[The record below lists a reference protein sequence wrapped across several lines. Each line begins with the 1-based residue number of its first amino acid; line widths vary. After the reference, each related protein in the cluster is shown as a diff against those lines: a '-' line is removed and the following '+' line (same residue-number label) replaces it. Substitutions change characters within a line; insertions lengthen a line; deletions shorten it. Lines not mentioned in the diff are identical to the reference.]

1 MDWVTFL
8 ILFPLI
14 PAIILVFTKSHFL
27 QKWIVLISS
36 ALVCIGSI
44 GLAVDYMQAGG
55 TYIVISSGFLNFLV
69 VIGDVILALA
79 FLYICRNL
87 PIKKYWIPLMVIIQ
101 YGLVIFFDISG
112 RIPETT
118 RYLYIDNLSVVMV
131 LVIGIVGSLIAVYTV
146 GYMKHYHE
154 HHKNV
159 ADRRNGFM
167 AAIFLFFFAMFGV
180 VLSNSLTWIYFFW
193 EITTLCSFI
202 MIGYS
207 QTEEAVNNSF
217 RALWMLLLGGLAF
230 AVGILYAANN
240 CGTIELQ
247 KLVTMKQSVVMLP
260 ILLLC
265 FAGMNKAAQYPFGNW
280 LLGAM
285 VAPTPS
291 SALLHSSTMV
301 KAGVYLVLRCSPIL
315 QNSASGAIV
324 AIIGGAS
331 FLMCSALAISQ
342 SNGKKVL
349 AYSTI
354 ANLGLIVLC
363 AGIGTSF
370 TLWAALLLIIFHAVA
385 KALMFLC
392 VGTVDHE
399 IGSQDIEDMNGL
411 ISRMPLVTMAML
423 IGLAGMFLA
432 PFGMLISK
440 WAVIVALANRNPI
453 FPPIVIFGGSLM
465 LFFWTKWMGNI
476 ISVSGK
482 NPPVKSKGLGI
493 EWIALG
499 GLSVLTIAACIGFPL
514 IGHYWIQ
521 PLYGWNPMLSERT
534 EVSVLI
540 MMFLMLAPIIIFSIS
555 WKRLVHTEP
564 YLSGLNVE
572 DKYEFLGSLGA
583 PRKWSFRNYYIN
595 KYFSEEKLL
604 KGTIIGTTILWI
616 LMFFMENL

>member
-1 MDWVTFL
+1 MDWITFL
-8 ILFPLI
+8 ILFPLV
-14 PAIILVFTKSHFL
+14 PAILLLFTKKSLFL

-36 ALVCIGSI
+36 AVIAITAIGFA
-44 GLAVDYMQAGG
+44 GHYMHAGG
-55 TYIVISSGFLNFLV
+55 TIQVSSTFNSLIVV
-69 VIGDVILALA
+69 GDIVLAFA
-79 FLYICRNL
+79 FLYACRKL
-87 PIKKYWIPLMVIIQ
+87 PVKKYWIPLMVVIQ
-101 YGLVIFFDISG
+101 YGLVIFFDLTG
-112 RIPETT
+112 RMPETT
-118 RYLYIDNLSVVMV
+118 NYIYIDNLSVVMV
-131 LVIGIVGSLIAVYTV
+131 LVIGIVGTLIAVYTV
-146 GYMKHYHE
+146 GYMNHYHN
-154 HHKNV
+154 HHKGIQ
-159 ADRRNGFM
+159 DRRHIFV
-167 AAIFLFFFAMFGV
+167 ATIFLFFFAMFGV
-180 VLSNSLTWIYFFW
+180 VLSNAVTWIYFFW

-207 QTEEAVNNSF
+207 QTDEAKTNSL

-230 AVGILYAANN
+230 AVGILYAANY
-240 CGTIELQ
+240 CGTIELM
-247 KLVTMKQSVVMLP
+247 KLVTMKQSLVMIP
-260 ILLLC
+260 ILLFC

-285 VAPTPS
+285 CAPTPS

-315 QNSASGAIV
+315 QNTASGAIV
-324 AIIGGAS
+324 AFIGGAS
-331 FLMCSALAISQ
+331 FVLCSGIAVSQ

-363 AGIGTSF
+363 AGIGSSF

-385 KALMFLC
+385 KALMFLT

-399 IGSQDIEDMNGL
+399 VDSLDIEDWNGL

-453 FPPIVIFGGSLM
+453 FPPIVIFGSSLM
-465 LFFWTKWMGNI
+465 LFYYTKWMGNI
-476 ISVSGK
+476 ITVSGK
-482 NPPVKSKGLGI
+482 LPPVKSKNLGL

-499 GLSVLTIAACIGFPL
+499 GLSILTIAACVGFPF

-521 PLYGWNPMLSERT
+521 PMYGWNPMLST
-534 EVSVLI
+534 HVIVSVLI
-540 MMFLMLAPIIIFSIS
+540 MIVLMIAPLIIFSIS
-555 WKRLVHTEP
+555 WKNLVHTPP

-583 PRKWSFRNYYIN
+583 PRKWAFGNYYIS

-604 KGTIIGTTILWI
+604 KGTIIGTTLLWV